1 MVRTHSQHQCSSI
14 PGFVTSPSSAC
25 AIMSFSGADEISAAN
40 ATTESPTAFADGH
53 RDELD
58 AGAAETAG
66 HEAADGNEAAGAE
79 AAAIPVEP
87 TAASSSGAA
96 LPVPIAAVRG
106 TAQSMLDEIQALKAK
121 QKEARDAK
129 KKISKDLRNA
139 ERRRQRLKKRAKAL
153 SDSDLLAVMTLRQHE
168 KALGRKDN
176 VEVAAE
182 GSELSD
188 SDEESGGTG
197 SGGGSAGAVAS
208 PAKAKKKA
216 RST

>member
-1 MVRTHSQHQCSSI
+1 M
-14 PGFVTSPSSAC
+14 
-25 AIMSFSGADEISAAN
+25 
-40 ATTESPTAFADGH
+40 
-53 RDELD
+53 
-58 AGAAETAG
+58 
-66 HEAADGNEAAGAE
+66 
-79 AAAIPVEP
+79 
-87 TAASSSGAA
+87 
-96 LPVPIAAVRG
+96 PVPIAAVRG
-106 TAQSMLDEIQALKAK
+106 TAESMLDEIQALKAK
-121 QKEARDAK
+121 QKEAREAK

-153 SDSDLLAVMTLRQHE
+153 SDADLLAVMTLRQHE

-176 VEVAAE
+176 VEVGAE

-197 SGGGSAGAVAS
+197 SGGGSASAVAS